1 MSNLDFSQGFTKS
14 GQLVSQYGGF
24 EPTYDGNKNKRIKID
39 QADKLITY
47 IANKYSKVS
56 KLVREK
62 WRDEMLNMD
71 GFEYMNVDFLAAALD
86 LYENNYSEDEE
97 IEPVFANVFK
107 SDYKMDRYY
116 DLLIINKKKLSE
128 EEYLEK
134 KILTKQILYSYII
147 KLHYYRKKDKI
158 NDKDNIIESKKPYP
172 SREI

>member
-14 GQLVSQYGGF
+14 GQLVSQYSGF
-24 EPTYDGNKNKRIKID
+24 EPTYEGDKSKRIKID
-39 QADKLITY
+39 QADKLINY
-47 IANKYSKVS
+47 IANKYSKVN
-56 KLVREK
+56 KVVREK
-62 WRDEMLNMD
+62 WRSEMLNME

-97 IEPVFANVFK
+97 IAPVFANVFK

-134 KILTKQILYSYII
+134 KILTKQILYTYII
-147 KLHYYRKKDKI
+147 KVRYYRLEDKI
-158 NDKDNIIESKKPYP
+158 IDNDNIVESKKTYP